1 MVKRVTTM
9 FILVFLIKFY
19 FDPSCNQNYHDF
31 LPNKLK
37 VTAFLLKQVSV
48 LNLEFVPL
56 FLLFLKDLYK
66 SCCCTFI
73 VTPLHLRLGF

>member
-31 LPNKLK
+31 LPNKLT
-37 VTAFLLKQVSV
+37 VTAFLLKHPR
-48 LNLEFVPL
+48 FP
-56 FLLFLKDLYK
+56 F
-66 SCCCTFI
+66 
-73 VTPLHLRLGF
+73 

>member
-19 FDPSCNQNYHDF
+19 FDPSCNQNYPDF

-37 VTAFLLKQVSV
+37 VTAFLFKHPR
-48 LNLEFVPL
+48 FP
-56 FLLFLKDLYK
+56 F
-66 SCCCTFI
+66 
-73 VTPLHLRLGF
+73 